1 MSSETLSNVNGQI
14 REREAVSPESD
25 KTADYIVVTLLV
37 GTEDDKPLFAEVNTL
52 AELESALKRIAA
64 TPPDYLLTFELLL
77 SPLSIS
83 PASVSVEGYISVPP
97 TIVH

>member
-1 MSSETLSNVNGQI
+1 MLMVKSGNGPS
-14 REREAVSPESD
+14 VSPESD

-77 SPLSIS
+77 SPQEESDYLSYDELLTEYQEMRLL
-83 PASVSVEGYISVPP
+83 V
-97 TIVH
+97 